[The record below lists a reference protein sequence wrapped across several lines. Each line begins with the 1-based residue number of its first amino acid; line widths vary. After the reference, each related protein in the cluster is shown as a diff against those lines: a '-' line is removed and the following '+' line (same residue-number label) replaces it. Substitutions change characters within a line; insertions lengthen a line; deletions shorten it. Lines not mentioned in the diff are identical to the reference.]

1 MLENFNITCV
11 RQKFAEAKRA
21 QRKKTSVPA
30 RARLDAAGSAR
41 EGIGRG
47 TRFIR
52 RRAADRDAHAGNDS
66 LGETDLILY
75 FMTEAALFRRK
86 RRIVGEHSG
95 IAKDSG
101 EGIVDFVGGLAL
113 ALH

>member
-1 MLENFNITCV
+1 MVSDGVLDQFGIV
-11 RQKFAEAKRA
+11 PGAKY
-21 QRKKTSVPA
+21 VHD
-30 RARLDAAGSAR
+30 LV
-41 EGIGRG
+41 
-47 TRFIR
+47 FVIR
-52 RRAADRDAHAGNDS
+52 NRPSCHPQDAADRDAHAGNES
-66 LGETDLILY
+66 LGETDLILH
-75 FMTEAALFRRK
+75 FMSEAALFRRK